1 MKHNSS
7 IAVISLVIALLT
19 GANSCRNE
27 NIITLRSLLKEMADP
42 EAITHFPDPS
52 YKLIQ
57 QSSYDRRSIH
67 PDSAGWFANDDY
79 TQFIREENN
88 DGRREF
94 VMFEA
99 DGPGAVVRWWMT
111 FGNADAMESYIRV
124 YIDNQ
129 PDPVLEGRAPDLVGG
144 GILAPAPLSVS
155 VSPLTE
161 MQARGYNLYLPLP
174 FERNMKIT
182 LENDAVVITPG
193 KRTPSIYY
201 NIGARLYEKGTRV
214 VSLKRDM
221 LKPDSL
227 AIAECLSV
235 LRGDKVSDKVN
246 SEKSFCSGKCAPG
259 ASCMVR
265 LNKTGRTVSRL
276 SVKLEAPDTAAA
288 LRKTMVQISFDG
300 RQTVNVPAGNFF
312 GTGYSIN
319 SYQTY
324 YSNVDSAGL
333 MTVSRLMPFKDSCTI
348 SILNVTN
355 DSISIFAELRTI
367 PYKWNSSS
375 MYFGASWN
383 DYSGIETAGSE
394 STGGTGKHQDLN
406 IVRLAGR
413 GVYAGDAVTIFN
425 TVDAWWGEGDEK
437 IYVDGE
443 VFPSS
448 FGTGTEDYFGYA
460 WSRPEP
466 FSHPF
471 ISQPVGEGNFLPGM
485 SVNMRYR
492 NLDAIPF
499 NESINSDIEL
509 WHWVKTKI
517 DYSLVSY
524 YYMLPELTKRTTEQ

>member
-1 MKHNSS
+1 MTC
-7 IAVISLVIALLT
+7 AFLLAI
-19 GANSCRNE
+19 GSCSNE
-27 NIITLRSLLKEMADP
+27 NIITLRLLLKEMADQ

-79 TQFIREENN
+79 TQFIREEEN

-111 FGNADAMESYIRV
+111 FGNADALESYIRV

-129 PDPVLEGRAPDLVGG
+129 PDPVLEGRAPDVVGG
-144 GILAPAPLSVS
+144 GILAPAPLSTS
-155 VSPLTE
+155 VSPLTDL
-161 MQARGYNLYLPLP
+161 QARGYNLYLPLP
-174 FERNMKIT
+174 FEGNLKIT
-182 LENDAVVITPG
+182 LENDAIVITPG

-201 NIGARLYEKGTRV
+201 NIDARLYVKGTRV
-214 VSLKRDM
+214 ASLRRDM
-221 LKPDSL
+221 LKSDTL
-227 AIAECLSV
+227 AIAECISV
-235 LRGDKVSDKVN
+235 LRGDKASDGDN
-246 SEKSFCSGKCAPG
+246 SNKSFCSGKYAPG
-259 ASCMVR
+259 ASCTFR
-265 LNKTGRTVSRL
+265 LNKTGMAVSSL
-276 SVKLEAPDTAAA
+276 SVRLEAPDTAAA

-300 RQTVNVPAGNFF
+300 RQSVNIPAGNFF
-312 GTGYSIN
+312 GTGYSLN
-319 SYQTY
+319 PYQTY
-324 YSNVDSAGL
+324 YSNVDSAGH

-348 SILNVTN
+348 RILNGTN
-355 DSISIFAELRTI
+355 DSVSIFAEYRTI

-375 MYFGASWN
+375 MHFGASWN
-383 DYSGIETAGSE
+383 VYSGIETGGSE
-394 STGGTGKHQDLN
+394 NTGGTGKHQDLN
-406 IVRLAGR
+406 IVKLAGR

-448 FGTGTEDYFGYA
+448 IGTGTEDYFGYA

-466 FSHPF
+466 FSHPL
-471 ISQPVGEGNFLPGM
+471 ISQPTGAGNFHSGM
-485 SVNMRYR
+485 TVNMRYR

-499 NESINSDIEL
+499 NESIKSDIEL

-524 YYMLPELTKRTTEQ
+524 YYLLPDLAK